1 MNIMIILSKQN
12 ENNFASPHADRI
24 FFYCSGNL
32 NITSEKQRTVNNY
45 SKIGYDKDCTER
57 EGKLETSSQTILYH
71 M

>member
-45 SKIGYDKDCTER
+45 SKIGTKIALSEK
-57 EGKLETSSQTILYH
+57 EN
-71 M
+71 